1 MQNIGN
7 PLQIPSGREG
17 LTDYVQ
23 SYDRNAPPYYAG
35 RKRLLSGIEDI
46 CGEIWKK
53 HENNLPQRK
62 GLTRLIYGAPGV
74 GKSSTLMYLQHA
86 WQQGVYMTAD
96 AAGCRRS
103 GPTPVMMNCNRSDF
117 ISLATLCGNL
127 VNLVESESNR
137 AKDLF
142 AASSETK
149 RVSGGGGAGFVK
161 GGIEFEKTTHY
172 DAAVAELQAV
182 AKTLPHEKWKRPV
195 VIGIDEAQN
204 LPGDRH
210 SPLGILLQDLHENRV
225 NLPMMVLLMGLSDT
239 KERVNELGLSR
250 LSKDST
256 YSMNGLDA
264 AEIEELK
271 EGFCAH
277 FEIDL
282 GNRADEFDAL
292 LRRTDGWASHLQN
305 ALQAFAEVY
314 LEAGYEI
321 EAMDFARVEQ
331 LSLETRME
339 YYFDRLSD
347 AMKTSSGV
355 VGLLMKRMKGG
366 EVRRDILSMIQRIH
380 DDHAGSRD
388 VGLRLPDGMTAQEFY
403 NDLIHR
409 GALQERNDEIVI
421 CPIPSFRQFL
431 IEKGRLGEDDYSMR
445 REVPQ
450 QLYYGLTW
458 DALQRVEAA
467 HEVRPAH

>member
-7 PLQIPSGREG
+7 PMQIPSGREG
-17 LTDYVQ
+17 LEEYVGFN
-23 SYDRNAPPYYAG
+23 DRNPPPYYAG

-46 CGEIWKK
+46 CGDIWKR
-53 HENNLPQRK
+53 HVNNFPQKR
-62 GLTRLIYGAPGV
+62 GTTRVIYGAPGA
-74 GKSSTLMYLQHA
+74 GKSSTLYFLEYA
-86 WQQGVYMTAD
+86 WQQGVHMTVD
-96 AAGCRRS
+96 AAGCERS
-103 GPTPVMMNCNRSDF
+103 EPAPVMLNCNRSDF
-117 ISLATLCGNL
+117 VSMATLCGNL
-127 VNLVESESNR
+127 VNLVESESDR

-149 RVSGGGGAGFVK
+149 RVSGGGSARFVK
-161 GGIEFEKTTHY
+161 GGIESEKTTHY
-172 DAAVAELQAV
+172 GATSAELQAMAEV
-182 AKTLPHEKWKRPV
+182 LSPEKWKRPV

-210 SPLGILLQDLHENRV
+210 SPLGRLLQDLHENRF
-225 NLPMMVLLMGLSDT
+225 NLPVMVLLAGLSDT

-250 LSKDST
+250 LSKHST
-256 YSMNGLDA
+256 YSMSGLDA

-271 EGFCAH
+271 EGFCRY

-282 GNRADEFDAL
+282 GCRADEFDAL
-292 LRRTDGWASHLQN
+292 LQRTDGWAAHLQN
-305 ALQAFAEVY
+305 CLQAFAEVY
-314 LEAGYEI
+314 LEAGCEI
-321 EAMDFARVEQ
+321 EAVDFARVEQ

-339 YYFDRLSD
+339 YYYARLSA
-347 AMKTSSGV
+347 AMLTSSGV

-366 EVRRDILSMIQRIH
+366 ELRRDILSMIQRI
-380 DDHAGSRD
+380 DDDNAGSRD
-388 VGLRLPDGMTAQEFY
+388 VGLRLPDGMTALEFY

-409 GALQERNDEIVI
+409 GALQERDDKTVI

-431 IEKGRLGEDDYSMR
+431 IEIGRVGEDDYSMR

-450 QLYYGLTW
+450 QRYFGLTW

>member
-17 LTDYVQ
+17 LAEYARCN
-23 SYDRNAPPYYAG
+23 DRNAPPYYAG

-46 CGEIWKK
+46 CGDIWKK
-53 HENNLPQRK
+53 HENNLLQQK
-62 GLTRLIYGAPGV
+62 GLTRVIYGAPGA

-86 WQQGVYMTAD
+86 WQQGVHMTAD
-96 AAGCRRS
+96 AAGCERM
-103 GPTPVMMNCNRSDF
+103 GPAPVMLYSGSGGILHSLPMLCEDLVDLVAPERS
-117 ISLATLCGNL
+117 
-127 VNLVESESNR
+127 
-137 AKDLF
+137 KDLF
-142 AASSETK
+142 AAFSETI
-149 RVSGGGGAGFVK
+149 RVSGGGSAGFVK
-161 GGIEFEKTTHY
+161 GGIEREKTTHY
-172 DAAVAELQAV
+172 EAVTAGLKAVANL
-182 AKTLPHEKWKRPV
+182 LPSAQWKRPV
-195 VIGIDEAQN
+195 VIGVDEAQN

-210 SPLGILLQDLHENRV
+210 SPVGELLQALHANDV
-225 NLPMMVLLMGLSDT
+225 NLPVLVVLAGLSDT

-250 LSKDST
+250 LSKHSI

-282 GNRADEFDAL
+282 GSRTDEFDAL
-292 LRRTDGWASHLQN
+292 LQRTDGWAAHLQN
-305 ALQAFAEVY
+305 GLQAFAEVY
-314 LEAGYEI
+314 LEAGCEI
-321 EAMDFARVEQ
+321 EAVDFTRVEQ

-339 YYFDRLSD
+339 YYYARLSA

-366 EVRRDILSMIQRIH
+366 EESRDILSMIQRIH
-380 DDHAGSRD
+380 DEHAGNRD

-409 GALQERNDEIVI
+409 GALQECDDETVV
-421 CPIPSFRQFL
+421 CPIPSFRQYL
-431 IEKGRLGEDDYSMR
+431 IEKGRVGEDDYSVR

-450 QLYYGLTW
+450 QRYFGLTW

>member
-17 LTDYVQ
+17 LADYVK
-23 SYDRNAPPYYAG
+23 SNDRNAPPYYAG

-46 CGEIWKK
+46 CEDIWTQ
-53 HENNLPQRK
+53 HENSLPQRK
-62 GLTRLIYGAPGV
+62 GLTRVIYGAPGA

-86 WQQGVYMTAD
+86 WQQGVHMTTD
-96 AAGCRRS
+96 AAGCERT
-103 GPTPVMMNCNRSDF
+103 GPAPVMLYSGSGGILHSLSVVCEDLVDLVAPERS
-117 ISLATLCGNL
+117 
-127 VNLVESESNR
+127 
-137 AKDLF
+137 KDLF
-142 AASSETK
+142 AAFSETI
-149 RVSGGGGAGFVK
+149 RVSGGGSTGFVK
-161 GGIEFEKTTHY
+161 GGIEREKTTHY
-172 DAAVAELQAV
+172 EAVTAGLKAV
-182 AKTLPHEKWKRPV
+182 AKVLPHGMWKRPV
-195 VIGIDEAQN
+195 VIGVDEAQN
-204 LPGDRH
+204 LAGDRD
-210 SPLGILLQDLHENRV
+210 SPVGELLQALHANDV
-225 NLPMMVLLMGLSDT
+225 NLPVLVVLAGLSDT
-239 KERVNELGLSR
+239 RVRIRELGLSR
-250 LSKDST
+250 LSKRSA
-256 YSMNGLDA
+256 YSLNGLDA

-282 GNRADEFDAL
+282 GGRGEEFDAL
-292 LRRTDGWASHLQN
+292 LRRTDGWAAHLQN
-305 ALQAFAEVY
+305 CLQAFAEVY
-314 LEAGYEI
+314 LEAECEI
-321 EAMDFARVEQ
+321 EAVDFARVEQ

-366 EVRRDILSMIQRIH
+366 EVRSDILSMIQRIH

-388 VGLRLPDGMTAQEFY
+388 VGLRLPDGMKAQEFY
-403 NDLIHR
+403 NDLIHH
-409 GALQERNDEIVI
+409 GALQERDDRTVI
-421 CPIPSFRQFL
+421 CPIPSFRQYL
-431 IEKGRLGEDDYSMR
+431 IEIGRVGEDDYSIR
-445 REVPQ
+445 REVPH

>member
-7 PLQIPSGREG
+7 PQQIPSGREG
-17 LTDYVQ
+17 LAEYVR
-23 SYDRNAPPYYAG
+23 SNDRNPPPYFAG

-46 CGEIWKK
+46 CGEIWKN

-62 GLTRLIYGAPGV
+62 GLIRVIYGAPGA
-74 GKSSTLMYLQHA
+74 GKSSTLYYLEHA
-86 WQQGVYMTAD
+86 WKQDVYMTAD
-96 AAGCRRS
+96 AAGCKRS
-103 GPTPVMMNCNRSDF
+103 GPTPVMLNCNRSDF
-117 ISLATLCGNL
+117 ISLTTLCGNL
-127 VNLVESESNR
+127 VNLVESELDQT
-137 AKDLF
+137 KDTF
-142 AASSETK
+142 VASSETR
-149 RVSGGGGAGFVK
+149 RVSGGGSAGFVK
-161 GGIEFEKTTHY
+161 GGIEIEKTTHY
-172 DAAVAELQAV
+172 DAPVAELQAV
-182 AKTLPHEKWKRPV
+182 AKALPLEKWKRPV

-225 NLPMMVLLMGLSDT
+225 NLPIMVLLVGLSET
-239 KERVNELGLSR
+239 TRRVNELGLSR
-250 LSKDST
+250 LSKHST
-256 YSMNGLDA
+256 YSMNGLNA

-282 GNRADEFDAL
+282 GDRADEFDAL

-305 ALQAFAEVY
+305 CLQAFAEVY
-314 LEAGYEI
+314 LEVGFDI
-321 EAMDFARVEQ
+321 EAVDFARVEQ

-339 YYFDRLSD
+339 YYFGRLSD
-347 AMKTSSGV
+347 AMKTSPGV
-355 VGLLMKRMKGG
+355 VGLLMKRMKGR
-366 EVRRDILSMIQRIH
+366 EVRSDILSMIQRID

-388 VGLRLPDGMTAQEFY
+388 VGLRLPDDMTAQEFY

-409 GALQERNDEIVI
+409 GALQECNDETVV

-431 IEKGRLGEDDYSMR
+431 IERGRLGEDDYSMR

-467 HEVRPAH
+467 HEVRPAR